1 MDQDQ
6 WDNYNQTTPTTE
18 HKDPDQTS
26 KNTCHHP
33 TKTQTPNPSPCIT
46 VNTAV
51 SLYGIDF
58 NVVVPFFKEHMHWV
72 KYVTQIKK
80 GKQNHNF
87 KLTTNTGKDYMCRV
101 PGIDNLHH
109 HGQES
114 DIVFKNSELAS
125 HVYKVAPLVCAY
137 DSPHEVPH
145 PTSVI
150 LKGREGT
157 GIIITE
163 YIRQRSLTVQD
174 FVDNDRLMEQV
185 VSVVCKYHKL
195 SLKPIDTNTEQ
206 GRDNNL
212 LLPSACS
219 NVLWYYEL
227 EEISNGWKSFTPT
240 VFQQAQLLQT
250 LLDHAREMFG
260 PLVSCHNDL
269 CPSNMLCVEDR
280 VLLVDW
286 EFSGVGDRLYD
297 LATLVEHTN
306 QDDKGEEQ
314 VLQMYFKRP
323 PSELEAARLSIWR
336 VWYAMRRALR
346 ARQTMVSAT
355 STGTKSNEH
364 NNAYVQGRNYS
375 FPAYVDGCTE
385 QSEAWLQ
392 RFTLLLGR
400 ESVQGT
406 EYDTG
411 HLEILQNAVNTIL
424 ADQEKARKDKEF
436 QERKQARQL
445 EKERLLAQGEGDDY

>member
-1 MDQDQ
+1 
-6 WDNYNQTTPTTE
+6 
-18 HKDPDQTS
+18 
-26 KNTCHHP
+26 
-33 TKTQTPNPSPCIT
+33 
-46 VNTAV
+46 
-51 SLYGIDF
+51 
-58 NVVVPFFKEHMHWV
+58 
-72 KYVTQIKK
+72 
-80 GKQNHNF
+80 
-87 KLTTNTGKDYMCRV
+87 
-101 PGIDNLHH
+101 
-109 HGQES
+109 
-114 DIVFKNSELAS
+114 
-125 HVYKVAPLVCAY
+125 
-137 DSPHEVPH
+137 
-145 PTSVI
+145 
-150 LKGREGT
+150 
-157 GIIITE
+157 
-163 YIRQRSLTVQD
+163 
-174 FVDNDRLMEQV
+174 
-185 VSVVCKYHKL
+185 
-195 SLKPIDTNTEQ
+195 
-206 GRDNNL
+206 
-212 LLPSACS
+212 
-219 NVLWYYEL
+219 
-227 EEISNGWKSFTPT
+227 
-240 VFQQAQLLQT
+240 
-250 LLDHAREMFG
+250 
-260 PLVSCHNDL
+260 
-269 CPSNMLCVEDR
+269 
-280 VLLVDW
+280 
-286 EFSGVGDRLYD
+286 LYD

-392 RFTLLLGR
+392 RFTLLLER